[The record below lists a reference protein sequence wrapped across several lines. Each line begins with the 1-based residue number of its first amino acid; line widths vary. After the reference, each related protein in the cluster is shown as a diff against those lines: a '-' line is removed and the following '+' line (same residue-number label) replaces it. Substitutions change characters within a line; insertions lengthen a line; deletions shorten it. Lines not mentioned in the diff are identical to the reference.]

1 LKILDKEVNLNEII
15 EFVFI
20 NENNYMELKQGRVYD
35 WDKKY
40 VYIDLDILDDSYPLE
55 NVYKIKRNKIKRIR
69 KMRIDWWR

>member
-1 LKILDKEVNLNEII
+1 MRILDKEVNLNEII

-55 NVYKIKRNKIKRIR
+55 NVYKIKRNKIKKIR

>member
-1 LKILDKEVNLNEII
+1 MRILDKEVNLNEII

-35 WDKKY
+35 WDKNY

>member
-1 LKILDKEVNLNEII
+1 MRILDKEVNLNEII

>member
-1 LKILDKEVNLNEII
+1 MKILDKEVNLNEII

-20 NENNYMELKQGRVYD
+20 NENSYMELKQGRVYD
-35 WDKKY
+35 WDKNY

>member
-1 LKILDKEVNLNEII
+1 MKILDKEVNLNEII